1 MNSLNLGLIC
11 GLVFGVVDV
20 LIMIPM
26 KVDDKRKKIEAMAAA
41 FIERFATGF
50 LIPNVVLG
58 LPPAWTGGLVG
69 LVLSLPS
76 AIIARAY
83 APIIGVG
90 VLGGLIIGLIAGSV
104 L

>member
-1 MNSLNLGLIC
+1 MNPLNLGLIC

-41 FIERFATGF
+41 FLERFAIGF
-50 LIPNVVLG
+50 LIPSISLG
-58 LPPAWTGGLVG
+58 LPPAWTGLFVG
-69 LVLSLPS
+69 FVLSLPS
-76 AIIARAY
+76 AIITRAY

-90 VLGGLIIGLIAGSV
+90 AVGGLIIGLIAGSV